1 MTKTKK
7 TKIDE
12 ALDEVAKKAAKGVD
26 TAVRGNV
33 DDMRKLDGHITRHLR
48 GIMVKLFKGAQAT
61 DIVTPR
67 DMAKALGAIKSA
79 VKAMEKDVAPGMHAV
94 ISANAEA
101 VAPYAIR
108 AVYDANAVA
117 VAIVGARKLER
128 TVDKVKILDD
138 AKKLY
143 WPRFRTSSVRYAGS
157 IGERIRA
164 IMAASSAAGESW
176 GVMAQRLANSPI
188 YRDVVEREERSWGR
202 AIGPRIAEGS
212 SAVSR
217 HWAQRLVR
225 TEASYA
231 YGVIHNEMIR
241 FADSVDPGYAR
252 KWSAAP
258 DYGRTCPICQAL
270 DNTVAELDGTFTA
283 GYRDVPAH
291 PNCRCVVVAWRREW
305 AKGIP
310 PVESAPPPTPVP
322 AVPRG
327 VPVGAREAFGRTF
340 HAVEPEAPLMTGK
353 RAQAMG
359 KAFEPLRKAKPPSK
373 AEQKRLRDYLRAS
386 VEEYGFVDRRA
397 WINSVADP
405 DVYNVKELKDG
416 VAGTLSGNDGAMTIR
431 PSYAQRADFLARKV
445 AAGEPVAAIVKSKDA
460 PREIAGDVHAYHI
473 HVHEAMHE
481 YGPMPKSWIGYSKQG
496 IDIEEV
502 ATEVTARRITRD
514 HLGLALHDA
523 PYLGVPVEGV
533 HAGSYDDK
541 IVRFMNGLLRG
552 IEDATSS
559 KYRYHFSDEEAFR
572 MIERASLRFKSMA
585 RAADVVSAEAM
596 TTAFVE
602 SIDFD
607 EIAKALDITIS
618 EPHRYEMA
626 QAIADRIT
634 DAKFH
639 TEEMA
644 KRLRATEERAAKR
657 KAKEK

>member
-26 TAVRGNV
+26 AAVRGNV
-33 DDMRKLDGHITRHLR
+33 DDMRKLDGHITRHVR

-176 GVMAQRLANSPI
+176 GVMAQRLANAPT
-188 YRDVVEREERSWGR
+188 YRDVVEGEERSWGR
-202 AIGPRIAEGS
+202 VIGPRIAEGA

-217 HWAQRLVR
+217 HWAQRLAR
-225 TEASYA
+225 TEASHA

-305 AKGIP
+305 AKGI
-310 PVESAPPPTPVP
+310 SRP
-322 AVPRG
+322 A
-327 VPVGAREAFGRTF
+327 
-340 HAVEPEAPLMTGK
+340 
-353 RAQAMG
+353 
-359 KAFEPLRKAKPPSK
+359 
-373 AEQKRLRDYLRAS
+373 
-386 VEEYGFVDRRA
+386 
-397 WINSVADP
+397 
-405 DVYNVKELKDG
+405 
-416 VAGTLSGNDGAMTIR
+416 
-431 PSYAQRADFLARKV
+431 
-445 AAGEPVAAIVKSKDA
+445 
-460 PREIAGDVHAYHI
+460 
-473 HVHEAMHE
+473 
-481 YGPMPKSWIGYSKQG
+481 
-496 IDIEEV
+496 
-502 ATEVTARRITRD
+502 
-514 HLGLALHDA
+514 
-523 PYLGVPVEGV
+523 
-533 HAGSYDDK
+533 
-541 IVRFMNGLLRG
+541 
-552 IEDATSS
+552 
-559 KYRYHFSDEEAFR
+559 
-572 MIERASLRFKSMA
+572 
-585 RAADVVSAEAM
+585 
-596 TTAFVE
+596 TT
-602 SIDFD
+602 
-607 EIAKALDITIS
+607 
-618 EPHRYEMA
+618 
-626 QAIADRIT
+626 
-634 DAKFH
+634 
-639 TEEMA
+639 
-644 KRLRATEERAAKR
+644 
-657 KAKEK
+657 